1 MQSTDFS
8 IEVKEKD
15 GLRTLHFESACVQG
29 AMRIAQPCELEL
41 EYTRVMMAG
50 LLLRNEG
57 SFPHNVLQIG
67 LGAAS
72 LTRFL
77 YHHCPQTHL
86 TVVEIEP
93 RVVEVAREYF
103 ELPDDPARLDIVIG
117 DGYEYMMRRG
127 DTFDFIIVDG
137 FNEHAHPG
145 DLNTLPFY
153 AACRSRLSEQG
164 VLAVNLIG
172 LCAGVK
178 GGFAH
183 IEAAFDNRAVM
194 FPKCKSGNTIAFA
207 ATGAGVNI
215 SLRELWSNSLLL
227 EKRAGLALMPTLAR
241 LDHLPACQDG
251 RLRI

>member
-1 MQSTDFS
+1 MEFA
-8 IEVKEKD
+8 IEVREKD

-29 AMRIAQPCELEL
+29 AMRVAQPWDLEL

-50 LLLRNEG
+50 LLMRDDS
-57 SFPHNVLQIG
+57 SFPRNILQIG
-67 LGAAS
+67 LGAGS
-72 LTRFL
+72 LSRFL
-77 YHHCPQTHL
+77 YRNCPRAQL

-93 RVVEVAREYF
+93 RVVEVAREHF
-103 ELPDDPARLDIVIG
+103 ALPDDAARLEIVIA
-117 DGYEYMMRRG
+117 DGYEYMLRSG
-127 DTFDFIIVDG
+127 NVFDLIIVDG

-153 AACRSRLSEQG
+153 QACRSRLSEQG
-164 VLAVNLIG
+164 LLAVNLIG

-183 IEAAFDNRAVM
+183 IETAFDNRAVL

-207 ATGAGVNI
+207 ASGAPVTI
-215 SLRELWSNSLLL
+215 PVSELQRNSLLL

-241 LDHLPACQDG
+241 LNELPACQDG
-251 RLRI
+251 MLRI